1 MNNTNNDDIFDFTGI
16 IINLYYT
23 LNTVIHLYY
32 TNFYNN
38 NNRCV

>member
-23 LNTVIHLYY
+23 IKYCYTLILY
-32 TNFYNN
+32 
-38 NNRCV
+38 